1 MSSLHSRAQI
11 SQDKER
17 EIMTKHTLIALMEDK
32 PGVLNRVA
40 SLFRRRNFNIE
51 SLTVGH
57 SEMPGISRMT
67 IVVNADH
74 AGGIEQVEKQL
85 YKLVNI
91 TKVSNVSHE
100 PTVIRELA
108 LIKVHATAPTRAEI
122 MQLVDIFRANV
133 VDVAAESLTIEIT
146 GLEDKVN
153 SLVQLL
159 RPFGIKEMVRTGRVA
174 MVRGGNGQTAQS
186 VGHSSFAMA
195 SGQKGRGTGG

>member
-1 MSSLHSRAQI
+1 
-11 SQDKER
+11 
-17 EIMTKHTLIALMEDK
+17 MEDK

-40 SLFRRRNFNIE
+40 SLFRRRKFNIE

-57 SEMPGISRMT
+57 SETPGISRMT
-67 IVVNADH
+67 IVVDADH
-74 AGGIEQVEKQL
+74 AGIEQVEKQL

-91 TKVSNVSHE
+91 TKVSDVSRE
-100 PTVIRELA
+100 PTVVRELA

-122 MQLVDIFRANV
+122 MQLVDIFRASV

-146 GLEDKVN
+146 GLEDKVD

-174 MVRGGNGQTAQS
+174 MVRGSNGQKTQ
-186 VGHSSFAMA
+186 
-195 SGQKGRGTGG
+195 

>member
-1 MSSLHSRAQI
+1 
-11 SQDKER
+11 
-17 EIMTKHTLIALMEDK
+17 MTKHTLIALMEDK

-40 SLFRRRNFNIE
+40 SLFRRRNFNIA

-57 SEMPGISRMT
+57 SETPGISRMT
-67 IVVNADH
+67 VVVDADG
-74 AGGIEQVEKQL
+74 AGIEQVEKQL

-91 TKVSNVSHE
+91 TKVSDVSHE
-100 PTVIRELA
+100 PTVVRELA

-122 MQLVDIFRANV
+122 MQLVDIFRAKV

-146 GLEDKVN
+146 GPEDKVD

-174 MVRGGNGQTAQS
+174 MVRGNNG
-186 VGHSSFAMA
+186 HLHRN
-195 SGQKGRGTGG
+195 SGKRLNQ

>member
-1 MSSLHSRAQI
+1 
-11 SQDKER
+11 
-17 EIMTKHTLIALMEDK
+17 MTKHTLIALMEDK

-57 SEMPGISRMT
+57 SEKPGISRMT
-67 IVVNADH
+67 IVVDADH
-74 AGGIEQVEKQL
+74 AGIEQVEKQL

-91 TKVSNVSHE
+91 TKVSNVSYE

-108 LIKVHATAPTRAEI
+108 LIRVHATAPTRAEI
-122 MQLVDIFRANV
+122 MQLVDIFRAKV

-146 GLEDKVN
+146 GPEDKVN

-186 VGHSSFAMA
+186 VSHSSFAMA

>member
-1 MSSLHSRAQI
+1 
-11 SQDKER
+11 
-17 EIMTKHTLIALMEDK
+17 MTKHTLIALMEDK

-57 SEMPGISRMT
+57 SETPGISRMT
-67 IVVNADH
+67 IVVDADH
-74 AGGIEQVEKQL
+74 AGIEQVEKQL

-91 TKVSNVSHE
+91 TRVSNVSYE

-108 LIKVHATAPTRAEI
+108 LIRVHATAPTRAEI
-122 MQLVDIFRANV
+122 MQLVDIFRAKV

-146 GLEDKVN
+146 GPEDKVD

-174 MVRGGNGQTAQS
+174 MVRGNNG
-186 VGHSSFAMA
+186 HLHRN
-195 SGQKGRGTGG
+195 SGKRLNQ

>member
-1 MSSLHSRAQI
+1 M
-11 SQDKER
+11 
-17 EIMTKHTLIALMEDK
+17 MKHTLIALMEDT

-57 SEMPGISRMT
+57 SETPGISRMT
-67 IVVNADH
+67 IVVDADQ
-74 AGGIEQVEKQL
+74 AGIEQVERQL

-91 TKVSNVSHE
+91 TNVSNVSYE

-108 LIKVHATAPTRAEI
+108 LIRVHATAPTRAEI
-122 MQLVDIFRANV
+122 MQLVDIFRAKV
-133 VDVAAESLTIEIT
+133 VDVADESLTIEIT
-146 GLEDKVN
+146 GPEDKVD

-174 MVRGGNGQTAQS
+174 MVRGNNG
-186 VGHSSFAMA
+186 HLHRD
-195 SGQKGRGTGG
+195 SGKRLNQ

>member
-1 MSSLHSRAQI
+1 
-11 SQDKER
+11 
-17 EIMTKHTLIALMEDK
+17 MTKHTLIALMEDK

-57 SEMPGISRMT
+57 SETPGISRMT
-67 IVVNADH
+67 IVVDAAH
-74 AGGIEQVEKQL
+74 AGIEQVEKHL

-91 TKVSNVSHE
+91 TKVSDVSHE

-108 LIKVHATAPTRAEI
+108 LIRVHATAPTRAEI
-122 MQLVDIFRANV
+122 MQLVDIFRAKV

-146 GLEDKVN
+146 GPEDKVD

-174 MVRGGNGQTAQS
+174 MVRGSNG
-186 VGHSSFAMA
+186 HMDRN
-195 SGQKGRGTGG
+195 SGKRHNQ

>member
-1 MSSLHSRAQI
+1 
-11 SQDKER
+11 
-17 EIMTKHTLIALMEDK
+17 MTKHTLIALMEDK

-57 SEMPGISRMT
+57 SETPGISRVT
-67 IVVNADH
+67 IVVDADH
-74 AGGIEQVEKQL
+74 AGIEQVEKQL

-91 TKVSNVSHE
+91 TKVSNVSYE

-108 LIKVHATAPTRAEI
+108 LIRVHATAPTRAEI
-122 MQLVDIFRANV
+122 MQLVDIFRAKV

-146 GLEDKVN
+146 GPEDKVD

-174 MVRGGNGQTAQS
+174 MVRGNNGKAIQS
-186 VGHSSFAMA
+186 VN
-195 SGQKGRGTGG
+195 